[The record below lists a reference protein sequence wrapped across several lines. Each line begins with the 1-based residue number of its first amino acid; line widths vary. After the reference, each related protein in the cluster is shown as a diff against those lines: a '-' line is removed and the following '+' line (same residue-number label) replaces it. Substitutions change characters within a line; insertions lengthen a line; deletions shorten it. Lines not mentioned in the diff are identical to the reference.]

1 MSLPADDLVTE
12 VDTSQHWQELESV
25 VGNQWQVYHVSPL
38 WNVPIEIE
46 EPVEEP
52 VGTRG
57 RKQARTEYNS
67 APSPVEQRIPGPHPF
82 NQPELVRYDEKALK
96 RYSLFLTGYVATHV
110 VSGMENPYK
119 VDITSLKGLKGR
131 R

>member
-1 MSLPADDLVTE
+1 MIYYPDKIGKKAIDWSNQTIARLLPGDNRID
-12 VDTSQHWQELESV
+12 
-25 VGNQWQVYHVSPL
+25 
-38 WNVPIEIE
+38 
-46 EPVEEP
+46 
-52 VGTRG
+52 
-57 RKQARTEYNS
+57 S

-96 RYSLFLTGYVATHV
+96 RYSLFLTGQVATHV